1 MCQGDVLTPVT
12 TVASE
17 PGGRPLVRPATRED
31 LLGVLEIE
39 QQSFPQPW
47 PVGAFERFLD
57 APAFLVAIDRTPP
70 TAGSVIGY
78 VVADAVPNDGTP
90 IGHVKDLAVHPDRR
104 NAGVGR
110 QLLQRA
116 ILMLGASGITTV
128 KLEVRESN
136 AAARHLYRSEGF
148 VHRRTIPGY
157 YDDGENA
164 LVLFRSP

>member
-1 MCQGDVLTPVT
+1 MT

-17 PGGRPLVRPATRED
+17 RAAGPLVRPAARAD
-31 LLGVLEIE
+31 LLGVTEIE
-39 QQSFPQPW
+39 RQSFPQPW
-47 PVGAFERFLD
+47 PTSAFERFLD
-57 APAFLVAIDRTPP
+57 APAFLVAVEQTPP
-70 TAGSVIGY
+70 AGSVIGY
-78 VVADAVPNDGTP
+78 VVADAAPGHGQP
-90 IGHVKDLAVHPDRR
+90 LGHVKDLAVHPDRR

-116 ILMLGASGITTV
+116 ILALGASGLTTV

-164 LVLFRSP
+164 LVMVRSP